1 MLKLLRKIFGCY
13 SDPVVYKDPIED
25 VSKIIVLDVVDEV
38 EYESVVN
45 LNRETPKDGWSEEA
59 MRAVT
64 KTGPSPLESRNSQW
78 DGISCDMAANGYRL
92 PTEAEWEYA
101 ARGGKKSKNYSYS
114 GLNTID
120 SVAWYEDN

>member
-25 VSKIIVLDVVDEV
+25 VSKNIVLDVVDEI
-38 EYESVVN
+38 EDELVVN

-64 KTGPSPLESRNSQW
+64 KT
-78 DGISCDMAANGYRL
+78 
-92 PTEAEWEYA
+92 
-101 ARGGKKSKNYSYS
+101 SKFFK
-114 GLNTID
+114 
-120 SVAWYEDN
+120 

>member
-25 VSKIIVLDVVDEV
+25 VSKIIVLDDVNEV

-64 KTGPSPLESRNSQW
+64 KPSKFFN
-78 DGISCDMAANGYRL
+78 
-92 PTEAEWEYA
+92 
-101 ARGGKKSKNYSYS
+101 
-114 GLNTID
+114 
-120 SVAWYEDN
+120 

>member
-1 MLKLLRKIFGCY
+1 MLKLLRKIFGCF

-25 VSKIIVLDVVDEV
+25 VSKTIVLDVVDEV

-64 KTGPSPLESRNSQW
+64 KPS
-78 DGISCDMAANGYRL
+78 
-92 PTEAEWEYA
+92 
-101 ARGGKKSKNYSYS
+101 KFFK
-114 GLNTID
+114 
-120 SVAWYEDN
+120 

>member
-25 VSKIIVLDVVDEV
+25 VSKTIVLDVVDEV

-45 LNRETPKDGWSEEA
+45 LNIETPKDGWSEEA

-64 KTGPSPLESRNSQW
+64 KPSNFF
-78 DGISCDMAANGYRL
+78 
-92 PTEAEWEYA
+92 
-101 ARGGKKSKNYSYS
+101 K
-114 GLNTID
+114 
-120 SVAWYEDN
+120 